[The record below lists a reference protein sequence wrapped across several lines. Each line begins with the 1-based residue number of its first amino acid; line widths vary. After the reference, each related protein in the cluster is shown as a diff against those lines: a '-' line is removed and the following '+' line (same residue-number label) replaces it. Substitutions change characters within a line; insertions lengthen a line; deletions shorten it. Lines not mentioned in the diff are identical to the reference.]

1 MSDRPWH
8 RSLIKTGARLLL
20 GGAGAHYQD
29 AFPGL
34 KISRSVNGADG
45 EIHYRGR
52 PVGVVSSV
60 EVLKARAGERIYII
74 GSGPSIA
81 QSNLEGLPD
90 GSTIL
95 LNGAISL
102 WGPSIKA
109 PLAIAVEDER
119 FIWRHFDL
127 LRRTVRGD
135 VPCLFSVEV
144 LRAICELEPAFLA
157 DRTIMLID
165 DVRKPYGHRRRRFS
179 DIQTFDFVR
188 RDAATNAGVSFDPD
202 RGLFRGGSVAVSALQ
217 FALYCEPKAIGFL
230 GIDISNADQPRFYE
244 TKGST
249 AASGIAEAEARIVA
263 HFLLAKEV
271 AEERGIDL
279 VNYSPVSALASAGFG
294 YDDRFSPK
302 RPA

>member
-1 MSDRPWH
+1 
-8 RSLIKTGARLLL
+8 L
-20 GGAGAHYQD
+20 GGTGAHYQD

-34 KISRSVNGADG
+34 RLSRSVNGADG
-45 EIHYRGR
+45 KIIYRGKQ
-52 PVGVVSSV
+52 VGVLSSAQ
-60 EVLKARAGERIYII
+60 VLRARTGESVFII

-81 QSNLEGLPD
+81 QNDLGGLPQE
-90 GSTIL
+90 SAIL

-102 WGPSIKA
+102 WGGPITA

-157 DRTIMLID
+157 GRTIVLID
-165 DVRKPYGHRRRRFS
+165 DVRKPYGERRRRF
-179 DIQTFDFVR
+179 DTIQAFDFVR
-188 RDAATNAGVSFDPD
+188 RDAATNAGLSFDPD

-217 FALYCEPKAIGFL
+217 FALYCAPRTIGFF

-244 TKGST
+244 KKDAVAT
-249 AASGIAEAEARIVA
+249 SGIAEAEARIVA
-263 HFLLAKEV
+263 HFVLAKEV
-271 AEERGIDL
+271 AAERGIEL
-279 VNYSPVSALASAGFG
+279 VNYSPVSALVGAGFG
-294 YDDRFSPK
+294 YDDRFSPR

>member
-8 RSLIKTGARLLL
+8 RSLIKTGARLLM
-20 GGAGAHYQD
+20 GSAGAHYQD

-34 KISRSVNGADG
+34 KIVQVVNGVSG
-45 EIHYRGR
+45 EIRYRGK
-52 PVGVVSSV
+52 PVGVLSSA
-60 EVLKARAGERIYII
+60 EVLKARSGDSVFVV

-81 QSNLEGLPD
+81 QNDLGGLPD
-90 GSTIL
+90 DSAIL

-102 WGPSIKA
+102 WGGPINA

-127 LRRTVRGD
+127 LRRTVKGD

-157 DRTIMLID
+157 GRTVVLID
-165 DVRKPYGHRRRRFS
+165 DIRKPYGLKRRRFDS
-179 DIQTFDFVR
+179 IQAFDFVR
-188 RDAATNAGVSFDPD
+188 RDAASNAGVSFDPD

-217 FALYCEPKAIGFL
+217 FALYCAPKAIGFF

-244 TKGST
+244 TKGAA
-249 AASGIAEAEARIVA
+249 AASGIADAEARIVA
-263 HFLLAKEV
+263 HFVLAKEV
-271 AEERGIDL
+271 AAERGIEL
-279 VNYSPVSALASAGFG
+279 VNYSPISALVGAGFG

-302 RPA
+302 RRA